1 MKRAGTWLPAHD
13 HCCLPSP
20 RLYPTRVAGL
30 VFNFSSTAIPSIFL
44 TSAEAHIAA
53 RDPHRHPR
61 RHRPTSV
68 GLRESAGERLSAS

>member
-1 MKRAGTWLPAHD
+1 MKRAGTWLPAQD

-30 VFNFSSTAIPSIFL
+30 VFNFSTTAIPSIFS
-44 TSAEAHIAA
+44 TFEEVHTAA

-61 RHRPTSV
+61 RHRPASV
-68 GLRESAGERLSAS
+68 SLRESTGERASAS